1 MASARRGEQG
11 LRSAR
16 AGSLKEGE
24 RIALALSAAAARYRS
39 LSRTGK
45 QLLLNELQALTG
57 YHRKS
62 ILRRLNQRPD
72 QRQSSLRGQHR
83 RRFGPEV
90 VEALVPLW
98 EASDRLCG
106 KRLHALLP
114 QLVESLDHHGHLQLE
129 EGVRARVLTMS
140 SATIDRLLAP
150 VRQSSGGN
158 GWRRSPRAHS
168 GVRRRVQVRTFKGW
182 DDHKQPGWLEIDL
195 VAHCGGRLEGR
206 FIWTLVATDI
216 ATGWSESLPVITR
229 DGASVLAAI
238 QRLRQQLPF
247 PLRGI
252 DADNDPAF
260 MNALMEQWC
269 DAPEQGIELTRSRA
283 YQSNDQAW
291 VEQKNGMLIRRVVG
305 YERLVG
311 LEAAQLLAELYAA
324 LRLFTNLFQPSFKL
338 KSSVREG
345 GRIKR
350 QHYPPQTPLQQLLR
364 TGVLGDHEAQG
375 LRELRKRCDPVAL
388 LATMRSCQSWLA
400 LLISGQRAS
409 AMAGDPLSW
418 QTPEEEKREL
428 EGFLQGLQALWRQS
442 RPLQK
447 KPKPRQGRRSR
458 VDPFEAHADLVPQW
472 LEAEADVGSQELLG
486 RLSALDPER
495 YGPQHKRTL
504 QRRIRDWRVARVQ
517 ECQESAAE
525 RLETKLE
532 AGSRVLPGVN

>member
-1 MASARRGEQG
+1 MASARGDAKG

-24 RIALALSAAAARYRS
+24 RIALAINAAAERYRS
-39 LSRTGK
+39 LSSAGK
-45 QLLLNELQALTG
+45 QLLLKELQALTG

-62 ILRRLNQRPD
+62 LLRRLNQQPD
-72 QRQSSLRGQHR
+72 QRQTSLRGQHR
-83 RRFGPEV
+83 RRYGPEV

-114 QLVESLDHHGHLQLE
+114 QLVESLEHHGHLQLE
-129 EGVRARVLTMS
+129 QGVRARVLTMS

-150 VRQSSGGN
+150 VRLSSGGN
-158 GWRRSPRAHS
+158 GWRRPPRAHS
-168 GVRRRVQVRTFKGW
+168 RVRQRVQVRTLMGW
-182 DDHKQPGWLEIDL
+182 DEHKQPGWLEIDL
-195 VAHCGGRLEGR
+195 VAHCGGRLEG

-229 DGASVLAAI
+229 DGASMLAAI
-238 QRLRQQLPF
+238 QRLRQQLHF

-269 DAPEQGIELTRSRA
+269 DAPVQEIELTRSRA

-311 LEAAQLLAELYAA
+311 LEAAQLLAEHYAA

-345 GRIKR
+345 GRVKR
-350 QHYPPQTPLQQLLR
+350 QHHPPRTPLQQLLR
-364 TGVLGDHEAQG
+364 TGVLSDQEALV

-388 LATMRSCQSWLA
+388 LTTMRSCQSRLA

-418 QTPEEEKREL
+418 QTPEQEIREL

-442 RPLQK
+442 RPLKK

-458 VDPFEAHADLVPQW
+458 VDPFEAHADFIPQW
-472 LEAEADVGSQELLG
+472 LEAEADVGSQELLE
-486 RLSALDPER
+486 RLIALDPER

-517 ECQESAAE
+517 ECLESAAV
-525 RLETKLE
+525 RPETKPGRRE
-532 AGSRVLPGVN
+532 KVLPGVN